1 MAKPIFLLTVFITLL
16 SLTAYAGADDI
27 LGIWRN
33 PTGNGHV
40 EIFKENGKYY
50 GRLVWLKKT
59 IDTDGKPFLDKNN
72 PNKQYCNKPLLGLI
86 MLRDFLFN
94 NGEWTGGKVYNPDD
108 GKEYKSFLRLK
119 DDKTLSI
126 RGFIGFSWI
135 GKTLIFQRVR

>member
-1 MAKPIFLLTVFITLL
+1 MAKPIFFLTVFITLL
-16 SLTAYAGADDI
+16 SITAYAGADDI

-72 PNKQYCNKPLLGLI
+72 PNKQHCNKPLLGLI

-108 GKEYKSFLRLK
+108 GKEYKSYLKLK
-119 DDKTLSI
+119 DEKTLSI

-135 GKTLIFQRVR
+135 GKTLTFQRVR

>member
-108 GKEYKSFLRLK
+108 GKEYKSYLKLK
-119 DDKTLSI
+119 DEKTLSI

>member
-1 MAKPIFLLTVFITLL
+1 MAKPIFFLTVFITLL

-72 PNKQYCNKPLLGLI
+72 PNKQHCNKPLLGLI

-108 GKEYKSFLRLK
+108 GKEYKSYLKLK
-119 DDKTLSI
+119 DEKTLSI

-135 GKTLIFQRVR
+135 GKTLTFQRVR

>member
-1 MAKPIFLLTVFITLL
+1 MAKPIFFLTVFITLL

-50 GRLVWLKKT
+50 GKLVWLKKT
-59 IDTDGKPFLDKNN
+59 LDTDGKPFLDKNN
-72 PNKQYCNKPLLGLI
+72 PDKQRCHKPLLGLI
-86 MLRDFLFN
+86 MLRDFLFQDGQWN
-94 NGEWTGGKVYNPDD
+94 GGKVYNPDD
-108 GKEYKSFLRLK
+108 GREYRSFIRLK

-126 RGFIGFSWI
+126 RGFMGFSWI
-135 GKTLIFQRVR
+135 GKTLTFQRVR

>member
-1 MAKPIFLLTVFITLL
+1 MAKPIFFLTLFITLL
-16 SLTAYAGADDI
+16 SITAYAGADDI

-72 PNKQYCNKPLLGLI
+72 PNKQHCNKPLLGLI

-108 GKEYKSFLRLK
+108 GKEYKSYLKLK
-119 DDKTLSI
+119 DEKTLSI

-135 GKTLIFQRVR
+135 GKTLTFQRVK

>member
-1 MAKPIFLLTVFITLL
+1 MKPLIFLAAFVTLF
-16 SLTAYAGADDI
+16 SVNVYAGADDI

-33 PTGNGHV
+33 PGGIGHV

-59 IDTDGKPFLDKNN
+59 LDTDGKPFLDKNN
-72 PNKQYCNKPLLGLI
+72 PDKQRCNKPLLGVI
-86 MLRDFLFN
+86 MLRDFLFEDGQWN
-94 NGEWTGGKVYNPDD
+94 GGKVYNPDD
-108 GKEYKSFLRLK
+108 GKEYRSYIKLK

-135 GKTLIFQRVR
+135 GKTLNFQRVR